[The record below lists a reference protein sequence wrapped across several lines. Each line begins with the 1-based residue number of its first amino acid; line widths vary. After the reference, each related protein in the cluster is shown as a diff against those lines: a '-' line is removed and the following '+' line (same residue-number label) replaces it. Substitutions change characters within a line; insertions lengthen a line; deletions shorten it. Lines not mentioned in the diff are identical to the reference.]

1 MTDLLARHQWAHRP
15 PSRTPASIA
24 VRQSRIWLHHG
35 AAGASLISTARSYLD
50 YHLDRRRWA
59 DIGYSWL
66 IAEGKVLEGR
76 GPGRAGA
83 HTQGDNTASY
93 GICMVGNFQTS
104 LPDDRDLDAL
114 VWLLRHGVSEGWW
127 SRPTLTGGHRDAPG
141 ASTSCPGVA
150 LWRHIPEVNRTAGRP
165 DVEED
170 QMTSAQEAKLDAAIA
185 SVAELTRVVRDLAGT
200 VGAVDSKIGTGRR
213 GGGQVTVLGDLG
225 RVRQSQRAIGTA
237 VGAPV
242 DNTGPFDGTAVVS

>member
-24 VRQSRIWLHHG
+24 VRQPRIWLHHG

-50 YHLDRRRWA
+50 YHLDKRRWA
-59 DIGYSWL
+59 DVGYSWL

-83 HTQGDNTASY
+83 HTHGDNSSSY
-93 GICMVGNFQTS
+93 GICMVGNFQGS
-104 LPDDRDLDAL
+104 LPADRDLDAL
-114 VWLLRHGVSEGWW
+114 VWLLRHGVSRGWW

-150 LWRHIPEVNRTAGRP
+150 MWRHIPTVNRMAASP
-165 DVEED
+165 VEED
-170 QMTSAQEAKLDAAIA
+170 QMNADQDARLKRVETQLAGLGA
-185 SVAELTRVVRDLAGT
+185 AVAELSTIAADLSRSVGGRMVGHDLQRLRTSVRALAAHEGLPT
-200 VGAVDSKIGTGRR
+200 EHP
-213 GGGQVTVLGDLG
+213 
-225 RVRQSQRAIGTA
+225 
-237 VGAPV
+237 PV
-242 DNTGPFDGTAVVS
+242 DGPVQA